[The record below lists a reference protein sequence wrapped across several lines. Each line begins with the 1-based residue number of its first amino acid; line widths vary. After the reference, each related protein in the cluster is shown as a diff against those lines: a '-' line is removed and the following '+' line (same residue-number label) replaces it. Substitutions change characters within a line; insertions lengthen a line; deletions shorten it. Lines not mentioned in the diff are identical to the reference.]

1 MCRRSQT
8 TAPEMPPCVLYVG
21 MNGDTS
27 SKKSIIFFSCLFSEC
42 CHRYGAVSCTP
53 LIYIITYVAA
63 MHKQTNNYFCYPLHL
78 PHMTTNKPPNV
89 CVPSLSFEKETCLR
103 PEAVQQCR
111 CMRSNAPSQ
120 KPFEIHILHIPEARA
135 EYVWGCVCVCVRL
148 CNWVS
153 EWVWRRILHRAKK
166 MDVDDILYT
175 YIYRNDDDDHQAD
188 SIRWQV
194 RKKEEAFLTITKQQ
208 HFATNNIIQ

>member
-1 MCRRSQT
+1 
-8 TAPEMPPCVLYVG
+8 
-21 MNGDTS
+21 
-27 SKKSIIFFSCLFSEC
+27 
-42 CHRYGAVSCTP
+42 
-53 LIYIITYVAA
+53 
-63 MHKQTNNYFCYPLHL
+63 MHKQTNNYPVVLLSAASSSHD
-78 PHMTTNKPPNV
+78 NKQTAKCV
-89 CVPSLSFEKETCLR
+89 CAFIVLRKRDMSSAWSGTAMSMYEKQRTIAKTIR
-103 PEAVQQCR
+103 NPYT
-111 CMRSNAPSQ
+111 PY
-120 KPFEIHILHIPEARA
+120 IPEARA

-153 EWVWRRILHRAKK
+153 EWVWRRILHRQKK